1 MSQLQKSVYSRVL
14 LKLSGEALAGAQGL
28 GIDPLKAEG
37 IAAQVSEV
45 VQMGVQLAIVIGAGN
60 LWRGRS
66 GIERGMERANADYMG
81 MLGTVMN
88 ALALMDAIERA
99 KIEVR
104 VQTAI
109 EMRAVAE
116 PYIRRRAIRHLEAG
130 RVVIFGGGI
139 GNPYFSTDTT
149 AALRA
154 MEIGANLVIKGTKVD
169 GVYDSDPMKNPQAKR
184 FEHLTYIDALS
195 QGLGVMDSTAISLC
209 MENHMPIR
217 VLDFWEEGALRKALL
232 GESVG
237 TLVDAGD

>member
-1 MSQLQKSVYSRVL
+1 
-14 LKLSGEALAGAQGL
+14 
-28 GIDPLKAEG
+28 
-37 IAAQVSEV
+37 
-45 VQMGVQLAIVIGAGN
+45 
-60 LWRGRS
+60 
-66 GIERGMERANADYMG
+66 
-81 MLGTVMN
+81 
-88 ALALMDAIERA
+88 
-99 KIEVR
+99 
-104 VQTAI
+104 
-109 EMRAVAE
+109 
-116 PYIRRRAIRHLEAG
+116 G